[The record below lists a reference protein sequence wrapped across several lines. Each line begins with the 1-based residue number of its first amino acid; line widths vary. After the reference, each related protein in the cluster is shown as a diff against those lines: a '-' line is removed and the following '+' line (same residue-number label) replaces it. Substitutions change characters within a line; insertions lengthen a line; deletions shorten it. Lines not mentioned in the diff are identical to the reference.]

1 MNYQKELNKFF
12 TYKKQNNGI
21 ISKINAAKLEY
32 NNTISR
38 GNSEKNQKK
47 AKTKL
52 TRLENQINRYF
63 EINPESFVIYKDSSK
78 EDELLKID
86 RYNLEHIENY
96 LILLIKNNRQSKQK
110 LLKSK
115 YEILFDLLDL
125 KDGDEI
131 ISNLDDLNE
140 SILKNEK
147 IINKLNLKKNEK
159 KRELEEQINL
169 LNLSLESIISQLKT
183 EENKELRKE
192 LLKEYNEVLDKKY
205 ETYKEYKEIN
215 IVEHKIINDENVN
228 EVKLNNVVE
237 VKEELPE

>member
-21 ISKINAAKLEY
+21 ISKIKSAKIEY

-38 GNSEKNQKK
+38 GNGAKIQTK

-52 TRLENQINRYF
+52 TRLENQLNHYF
-63 EINPESFVIYKDSSK
+63 EINPASFVIYKDSSK

-96 LILLIKNNRQSKQK
+96 LLLLIKNNRQSKEK

-131 ISNLDDLNE
+131 ISNLDNLNE

-147 IINKLNLKKNEK
+147 VINKLNLKKNEK

-169 LNLSLESIISQLKT
+169 LNLSLEPIISQLKT

-215 IVEHKIINDENVN
+215 IVEHKIINDENIN

-237 VKEELPE
+237 VKEELP

>member
-32 NNTISR
+32 NKTILQ

-47 AKTKL
+47 AKIKL

-78 EDELLKID
+78 ESELLKVG
-86 RYNLEHIENY
+86 RYNLENIENY
-96 LILLIKNNRQSKQK
+96 LTLLIKSNRQSKTN

-125 KDGDEI
+125 KDGDELI
-131 ISNLDDLNE
+131 RNLDNLNTN
-140 SILKNEK
+140 IVKNEK

-169 LNLSLESIISQLKT
+169 LNLSLEPIIGQLKT

-192 LLKEYNEVLDKKY
+192 LLKEYNELLNKKY
-205 ETYKEYKEIN
+205 KTYEEYNENN
-215 IVEHKIINDENVN
+215 IVEHKIINDENMD
-228 EVKLNNVVE
+228 EVKLNNIVE
-237 VKEELPE
+237 VKEELP

>member
-12 TYKKQNNGI
+12 IYKKQNNGI

-169 LNLSLESIISQLKT
+169 LNLSLESIVSQLKT

-215 IVEHKIINDENVN
+215 IVEHKIINDENAN
-228 EVKLNNVVE
+228 EVKLNNIVE

>member
-32 NNTISR
+32 NKTILQ

-47 AKTKL
+47 AKIKL

-78 EDELLKID
+78 EGELLKVG
-86 RYNLEHIENY
+86 RYNLENIENY
-96 LILLIKNNRQSKQK
+96 LTLLIKSNRQSKTN

-125 KDGDEI
+125 KDGDELI
-131 ISNLDDLNE
+131 RNLDNLN
-140 SILKNEK
+140 INIVKNEK

-169 LNLSLESIISQLKT
+169 LNLSLEPIIGQLKT

-192 LLKEYNEVLDKKY
+192 LLKEYNELLNKKY
-205 ETYKEYKEIN
+205 KTYEEYNENN
-215 IVEHKIINDENVN
+215 IVEHKIINDENMD
-228 EVKLNNVVE
+228 EVKLNNIVE
-237 VKEELPE
+237 VKEELP